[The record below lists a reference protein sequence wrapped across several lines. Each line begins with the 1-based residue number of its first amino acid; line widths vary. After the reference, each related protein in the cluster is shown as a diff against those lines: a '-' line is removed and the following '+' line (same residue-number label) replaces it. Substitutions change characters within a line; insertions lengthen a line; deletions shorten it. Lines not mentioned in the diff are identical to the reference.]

1 MKKKY
6 VILISII
13 AVIFIAGVVGSI
25 IVLNAPKKNTV
36 RIKSGGKVLY
46 VLDLS
51 RESDREFEVKTE
63 RGSNTIE
70 IKEGKIRV
78 KSADCPDKT
87 CVRMGWLSSSAMP
100 IVCLPHELVIEF
112 DDNDGGVDAVAE

>member
-46 VLDLS
+46 TLDL
-51 RESDREFEVKTE
+51 ENEKDRTFDVKTDD
-63 RGSNTIE
+63 GVNTIE
-70 IKEGKIRV
+70 IKDGKIRV
-78 KSADCPDKT
+78 KEADCPDKT
-87 CVRMGWLSSSAMP
+87 CVRMGWLESSAMP
-100 IVCLPHELVIEF
+100 IVCLPHDLVIEF
-112 DDNDGGVDAVAE
+112 VDGDGGVDAISE